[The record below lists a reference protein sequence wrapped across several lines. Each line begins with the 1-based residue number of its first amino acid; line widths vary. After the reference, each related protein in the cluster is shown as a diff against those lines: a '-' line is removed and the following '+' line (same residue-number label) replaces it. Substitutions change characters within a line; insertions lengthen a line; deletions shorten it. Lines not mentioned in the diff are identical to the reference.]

1 MRNSIDLKLSQEIGE
16 ILMKAIDVFYLEH
29 DNISCITIQRTD
41 IVAGQKIIDENDTT
55 FEVYGLVPNGRGLL
69 NGISSLLVHGKFE
82 GDIVNLV
89 DEE

>member
-1 MRNSIDLKLSQEIGE
+1 MTTFHVSLYKER
-16 ILMKAIDVFYLEH
+16 ILWQVKR
-29 DNISCITIQRTD
+29 S
-41 IVAGQKIIDENDTT
+41 

>member
-1 MRNSIDLKLSQEIGE
+1 
-16 ILMKAIDVFYLEH
+16 MKAIDVFYLESE
-29 DNISCITIQRTD
+29 DISCITIQRTD
-41 IVAGQKIIDENDTT
+41 IVAGQKIIDKIDTT

-82 GDIVNLV
+82 GNIVNLV

>member
-1 MRNSIDLKLSQEIGE
+1 
-16 ILMKAIDVFYLEH
+16 MKITTQISLDDVL
-29 DNISCITIQRTD
+29 DNFERL
-41 IVAGQKIIDENDTT
+41 KIIDKNDTT

-82 GDIVNLV
+82 GNIVNLV

>member
-1 MRNSIDLKLSQEIGE
+1 ME
-16 ILMKAIDVFYLEH
+16 AIDIFYLEH

>member
-1 MRNSIDLKLSQEIGE
+1 
-16 ILMKAIDVFYLEH
+16 MKITTQISLDDVL
-29 DNISCITIQRTD
+29 DNFERL
-41 IVAGQKIIDENDTT
+41 KIIDKNYTT

-82 GDIVNLV
+82 GNIVNLV

>member
-1 MRNSIDLKLSQEIGE
+1 
-16 ILMKAIDVFYLEH
+16 MKAIDVLYLESE
-29 DNISCITIQRTD
+29 DISCITIQRTD
-41 IVAGQKIIDENDTT
+41 IVAGQKIIDKNDIT

-82 GDIVNLV
+82 GNIVNLV

>member
-1 MRNSIDLKLSQEIGE
+1 
-16 ILMKAIDVFYLEH
+16 MKAIDVFYLESE
-29 DNISCITIQRTD
+29 NISCITIQRTD

-69 NGISSLLVHGKFE
+69 NGIFSLLVHGKFE
-82 GDIVNLV
+82 GNIVNLV

>member
-1 MRNSIDLKLSQEIGE
+1 
-16 ILMKAIDVFYLEH
+16 MKAIDVFYLESE
-29 DNISCITIQRTD
+29 DISCITIQRTD
-41 IVAGQKIIDENDTT
+41 IVAGQKIIDKNDTT

-82 GDIVNLV
+82 ENIVNLV